1 MICALMVGTLL
12 ACGPAQADTE
22 PRVVAQIVDAT
33 ELHGYVLDHQEYLKP
48 TDVLPSASTSR
59 YLTYVANSAIHE
71 GYFRY
76 FESYDGSV
84 TVSVKLV
91 DFYRNAMAAAISA
104 DHPIRVAS
112 RLPAGAV
119 VTADS
124 SYGRGTTALRA
135 QFAKG
140 RIQADVT
147 VTAVADNDGGPGSA
161 RTKAERAL
169 SRASLRQFGKLMP
182 APQRPGK
189 DTISVSPFRLALTLS
204 VVLAIVLPPLYLA
217 VLTAVRDPAVRRRL
231 VQRFR
236 PPRTVRPLGGFQ
248 FADVSEESRRR
259 LRRTRWGTVLRV
271 VLVLAAVLGT
281 FRTTVMTQSVLLLGM
296 ALVAAVVGALRA
308 RLVRTAGYRVPPYGV
323 GAAVIGILGVGITL
337 LLAGAG
343 CLLVFYSLIAR
354 VSGLPA
360 ISASGVEHLTS
371 LSFAVGYG
379 LMTFSALPFEL
390 TRRLWLRRT
399 QTLLERDGR
408 PPVLLLRSWADDH
421 VRMRS
426 HRSGRHAFLERLRM
440 RRWDRFEEILASAL
454 WLRGPVLGLGE
465 PGTRLPPLGAAREY
479 YPEDNW
485 QQGVRDRIDGSCLI
499 VMVVGRTAS
508 LVWEIGEIADRNA
521 LGKTLFVIPPVPDEE
536 RRHRQ
541 HVLCAV
547 LGLPQ
552 EIFRHIESSGR
563 RVLALCGVGSD
574 SATLITSDVADDV
587 GYEATLDLASDVLE
601 RLAATSAGDPADGS
615 VRTFAAAGTRPLP
628 AVDTA
633 RLPLVSPGR
642 GAKPPRPWYRRKQV
656 VIPWAGVAL
665 TGLLGPAVAAV
676 APNSTPVPVPGV
688 SVVAGVDA
696 GLLAAHSG
704 HVLFVEHGQDDTLV
718 DLDLATSRQRARLK
732 LPDWPG
738 ALTVSGNT
746 AYLTFPASRRMAAVD
761 LGGHTGGGTLRMAW
775 TRSLG
780 RTPGGVAATGHRLL
794 VTFPA
799 SDSVALFDGSTGTPL
814 RDADVGKAPMAV
826 TIHRDT
832 AYIAG
837 ANDGSVTAL
846 RLDSLRRVGTAR
858 LGRPLADVVTAGDT
872 VYGIDAADGW
882 IVPVATSGS
891 LHVGSGMRVP
901 RLNGAVAVDEH
912 TLVVSTYRD
921 GTVHAQL
928 LVIQAARHR
937 TVRHILLPESVHD
950 FASDGSQLFVSSPY
964 SRNILRLNPAAPR

>member
-1 MICALMVGTLL
+1 MLLSVTCVLL
-12 ACGPAQADTE
+12 AGGLTWADTE
-22 PRVVAQIVDAT
+22 PRVAAQIVDAT
-33 ELHGYVLDHQEYLKP
+33 ELHGYVLDHQEYLQP
-48 TDVLPSASTSR
+48 TDILPSASTSR
-59 YLTYVANSAIHE
+59 YFTYVANSAIHE

-84 TVSVKLV
+84 TVSVRLV
-91 DFYRNAMAAAISA
+91 DFYRNAMAAAIRA
-104 DHPIRVAS
+104 DHPIRVAP

-124 SYGRGTTALRA
+124 SYGPGTTALRA

-140 RIQADVT
+140 RVQADVT

-169 SRASLRQFGKLMP
+169 SKVSLRQFRKLRP
-182 APQRPGK
+182 APQRPGQ
-189 DTISVSPFRLALTLS
+189 DTISVSPFRVALALS

-217 VLTAVRDPAVRRRL
+217 VLTSVRDPAVRRRL

-248 FADVSEESRRR
+248 FADVSKESRRR
-259 LRRTRWGTVLRV
+259 LRRTRWGTVLRI
-271 VLVLAAVLGT
+271 VLVLVAVLGT
-281 FRTTVMTQSVLLLGM
+281 FRTTVITQSALLLGM
-296 ALVAAVVGALRA
+296 ALVAAVVGAVRA
-308 RLVRTAGYRVPPYGV
+308 RLVRTAGYRVPPYGA
-323 GAAVIGILGVGITL
+323 GAAVLGILGVGVTL
-337 LLAGAG
+337 LLAGSG

-354 VSGLPA
+354 VSGLPE
-360 ISASGVEHLTS
+360 ISASGIEHLTS
-371 LSFAVGYG
+371 LTFALGYG
-379 LMTFSALPFEL
+379 LMTVSALPFEL

-408 PPVLLLRSWADDH
+408 QPVLLLRSWADDH

-508 LVWEIGEIADRNA
+508 LVWEIREIADRSA
-521 LGKTLFVIPPVPDEE
+521 LGKTLFVIPPVPDAE
-536 RRHRQ
+536 RRLRQ

-552 EIFRHIESSGR
+552 EIFAHTESSGR
-563 RVLALCGVGSD
+563 SVLALCGAGSE
-574 SATLITSDVADDV
+574 SPTLITSDVADDV
-587 GYEATLDLASDVLE
+587 GYEAALDLAADVLE
-601 RLAATSAGDPADGS
+601 CLADASAGAPADGS
-615 VRTFAAAGTRPLP
+615 VRTFVGEGIRSLP

-642 GAKPPRPWYRRKQV
+642 GAKPHTPWYRRKQV
-656 VIPWAGVAL
+656 VIPWAGVAVM
-665 TGLLGPAVAAV
+665 GLVGPAVAAV
-676 APNSTPVPVPGV
+676 APHTTPVPVPGV

-696 GLLAAHSG
+696 GLLAVHSG
-704 HVLFVEHGQDDTLV
+704 HVLFVERGQGTTLV

-732 LPDWPG
+732 LPDYPG
-738 ALTVSGNT
+738 ALTVSGNI
-746 AYLTFPASRRMAAVD
+746 AYLTFPASRRMTAVD
-761 LGGHTGGGTLRMAW
+761 IGGDSGGGTLRTVW
-775 TRSLG
+775 TRPLG
-780 RTPGGVAATGHRLL
+780 RTPGGVAAAGHRLL

-799 SDSVALFDGSTGTPL
+799 SDSVALFDGLTGKPL
-814 RDADVGKAPMAV
+814 REVDVGAAPMAV
-826 TIHRDT
+826 TVHCDT

-837 ANDGSVTAL
+837 ANDGTVTAL

-891 LHVGSGMRVP
+891 LHVGSGLRVP
-901 RLNGAVAVDEH
+901 RLNGAVVVDKH
-912 TLVVSTYRD
+912 TLVASTYRE

-937 TVRHILLPESVHD
+937 TVRRILLPESIHD
-950 FASDGSQLFVSSPY
+950 FTSDGSQLFVSSPY
-964 SRNILRLNPAAPR
+964 SHNILRLNPAVLR